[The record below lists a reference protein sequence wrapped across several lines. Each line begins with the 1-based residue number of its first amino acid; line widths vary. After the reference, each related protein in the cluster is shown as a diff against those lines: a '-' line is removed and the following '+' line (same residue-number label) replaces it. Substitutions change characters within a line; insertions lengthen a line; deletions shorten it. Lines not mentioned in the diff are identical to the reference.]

1 MTIRQTQ
8 SIPHSAGERGVSPA
22 RARDRARARGWS
34 PARARAVRRRR
45 RYLAGLLAAIALL
58 AGVGLSSFAAATPS
72 SGYVA
77 TIALRAPAGTPV
89 LDVGGPLPVA
99 PIAPGFV
106 GLSIE
111 YYALPAYMGSDGL
124 DPVFLALVRNLN
136 PGQAPV
142 LRIGGDSADFSWV
155 PVPGMEQPPGV
166 TYTIT
171 PAWLHALA
179 ALVGALHARVVLDV
193 DLEADSP
200 EVAQTEARALVSAV
214 GRSSVEALEVGNEP
228 ELYPSFPWYFTPSG
242 IGVPGRPPSYDIGS
256 YVSDYERWA
265 PALPSLPLAGP
276 VTGSLQW
283 ISELGQ
289 FVPAAPRLGLVTV
302 HRYPLQNCYVPVGS
316 PKYPS
321 IGHLLAPYASAGGQ
335 GFGTSTGDGLLQGD
349 ARVYAVRAVNG
360 AYALALPPYSAALL
374 TLPPSL
380 QGPRGN

>member
-1 MTIRQTQ
+1 MLT
-8 SIPHSAGERGVSPA
+8 A
-22 RARDRARARGWS
+22 
-34 PARARAVRRRR
+34 
-45 RYLAGLLAAIALL
+45 LALV
-58 AGVGLSSFAAATPS
+58 AGVGLPSFAAATPS

-111 YYALPAYMGSDGL
+111 YYALPGYIGSDGL

-155 PVPGMEQPPGV
+155 PLAGMEQPPGV

-171 PAWLHALA
+171 PAWLHALG

-228 ELYPSFPWYFTPSG
+228 ELYSSFPWYSVDGVNVHTLPGSQYHPFEKIRVGGQLRWKVDPMYYGMLMFTQA
-242 IGVPGRPPSYDIGS
+242 
-256 YVSDYERWA
+256 A
-265 PALPSLPLAGP
+265 PAGSRLLA
-276 VTGSLQW
+276 VS
-283 ISELGQ
+283 
-289 FVPAAPRLGLVTV
+289 
-302 HRYPLQNCYVPVGS
+302 GS
-316 PKYPS
+316 PGS
-321 IGHLLAPYASAGGQ
+321 
-335 GFGTSTGDGLLQGD
+335 
-349 ARVYAVRAVNG
+349 
-360 AYALALPPYSAALL
+360 
-374 TLPPSL
+374 
-380 QGPRGN
+380 